1 MAKTKTKQ
9 KQTSGQVPSLA
20 QAQLPP
26 SPIVLEFRQP
36 EEDSFLLIIAEKV
49 KNSLQLLIAVGIIIV
64 LGSKLLYHADRTF
77 ELDWITFPK
86 YLIII
91 LRLPALDLVA
101 KALAYAAGIDLAY
114 MLLTPGPDEAIEP
127 LILGLASAILYSIS
141 NIGSP
146 DLRLAAEIGLYVVI
160 LSFLFLMKALFIPEE
175 EDKPRLGIIA
185 MLRSKLT
192 SFRKAFKKRFNAK

>member
-1 MAKTKTKQ
+1 MTKPKSKQ
-9 KQTSGQVPSLA
+9 KQTSKKTQSPA
-20 QAQLPP
+20 QAQFPL
-26 SPIVLEFRQP
+26 SPVILEIRQK
-36 EEDSFLLIIAEKV
+36 EETSSLLFYAEKF
-49 KNSLQLLIAVGIIIV
+49 KNLLQLLIAIGIIIV
-64 LGSKLLYHADRTF
+64 LGIKLLYHADRIF

-141 NIGSP
+141 NIGDP

-160 LSFLFLMKALFIPEE
+160 LSFLFLMKALFIPVE
-175 EDKPRLGIIA
+175 EDKPQKGLIA
-185 MLRSKLT
+185 YLKSKLT
-192 SFRKAFKKRFNAK
+192 SLLIAFKKRFNIK